1 MKFGVIFPQT
11 EIGNDPGAIRAFA
24 QTAEELGY
32 EHILIS
38 EHVLGAD
45 PVKHPIL
52 AGPYTTETCFHE
64 PFVLMG
70 YLAGVTSRIKLT
82 TGVVVL
88 PQRQTALVAKQAAA
102 VDVLT
107 NGRVRL
113 GVGVGW
119 NIFEYQAL
127 GQDMRT
133 RGRRLEEQVTLL
145 RKLWTEE
152 SVDFAGKWH
161 TVTGAGI
168 NPMPVQRP
176 IPIWMGGHAKQVLRR
191 VGRLADGWI
200 PMMQPG
206 DDCRAAVQRIRD
218 YAREAGRAP
227 ASIEICG
234 PVRVAET
241 PEHAWA
247 STIADWSASGAAQVD
262 VNTMFA
268 GYTKPQQHIDA
279 IRRFRE
285 IADSLG

>member
-1 MKFGVIFPQT
+1 MKFGVTFPQT
-11 EIGNDPGAIRAFA
+11 EIGNDPGAIREFA
-24 QTAEELGY
+24 QVAEELGY
-32 EHILIS
+32 EHILIA

-52 AGPYTTETCFHE
+52 AGPYTNKTPFHE
-64 PFVLMG
+64 PFVLLG

-107 NGRVRL
+107 NGRLRL

-119 NIFEYQAL
+119 NRFEYQAL
-127 GQDMRT
+127 GEDFHT
-133 RGRRLEEQVTLL
+133 RGRRLEEQVALL
-145 RKLWTEE
+145 RRLWTEE

-176 IPIWMGGHAKQVLRR
+176 IPIWMGGHAEPVLRR

-200 PMMQPG
+200 PMMQP
-206 DDCRAAVQRIRD
+206 DDAFRAAMQRIHD
-218 YAREAGRAP
+218 YAREAGRDP
-227 ASIEICG
+227 ASIEIRG
-234 PVRVAET
+234 SVNIALTTKGELAAAIP
-241 PEHAWA
+241 AWRD
-247 STIADWSASGAAQVD
+247 IGATQIDAI
-262 VNTMFA
+262 TMF
-268 GYTKPQQHIDA
+268 GGLDMPQKHIDA
-279 IRRFRE
+279 IRRFKE
-285 IADSLG
+285 FADSLS

>member
-206 DDCRAAVQRIRD
+206 DDWRAAVQRIRD
-218 YAREAGRAP
+218 YAREAGRDP
-227 ASIEICG
+227 ASIEFCG
-234 PVRVAET
+234 PVHVAET

-247 STIADWSASGAAQVD
+247 STIADWSAIGAAQVD
-262 VNTMFA
+262 VNTMSA
-268 GYTKPQQHIDA
+268 GYTTPQQHIDA
-279 IRRFRE
+279 IRRFKE
-285 IADSLG
+285 VADSLS